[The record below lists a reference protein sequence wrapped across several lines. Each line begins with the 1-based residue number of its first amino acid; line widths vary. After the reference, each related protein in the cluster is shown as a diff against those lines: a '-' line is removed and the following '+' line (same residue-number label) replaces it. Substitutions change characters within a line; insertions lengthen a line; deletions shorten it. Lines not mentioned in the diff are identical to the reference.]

1 MQIFKKIGY
10 SAGCH
15 ECFDYFFAQRWCPRQ
30 SAWIKAKCI
39 CVKQSF
45 DRAAEALK
53 NKGEKNPQWVVYLN
67 K

>member
-1 MQIFKKIGY
+1 MCKT
-10 SAGCH
+10 
-15 ECFDYFFAQRWCPRQ
+15 
-30 SAWIKAKCI
+30 KA
-39 CVKQSF
+39 F